1 MTDDLLYQLDGKMQ
15 LVKDDF
21 YLLKKSRDCIDEQKK
36 RIERLRAKLQQIYDL
51 HHSEAY
57 NDISVRDD
65 VTYEI
70 VCEALE
76 LKDDERLPPDVFYE
90 YDEKKSAFLRG
101 RIEKLEEA
109 QLIALGMLSEMGLS
123 SAEKCELAY
132 EFLLKSHAA
141 LENKN
146 G

>member
-1 MTDDLLYQLDGKMQ
+1 MSSSSDSP
-15 LVKDDF
+15 VPP
-21 YLLKKSRDCIDEQKK
+21 S
-36 RIERLRAKLQQIYDL
+36 
-51 HHSEAY
+51 SSV